1 MDKMASIS
9 PLEEHRQGH
18 ELFAKMDMASYTKH
32 VFGMFSGEVR
42 TVRIRFA
49 NHLAGSV
56 IDRFGK
62 DAMTVVYD
70 EGSFTVTTDVA
81 VSPQFFAWLFGFGSE
96 AEILYPDD
104 VRDMMKKRLAE
115 TLGLY

>member
-1 MDKMASIS
+1 MASIDT
-9 PLEEHRQGH
+9 LDICRQGQ
-18 ELFAKMDMASYTKH
+18 ELFAQMDMSSYTKR
-32 VFGMFSGEVR
+32 VFGMYSGDLR

-62 DAMTVVYD
+62 DTMTVVYD
-70 EGSFTVTTDVA
+70 AESFTVTTDVA

-96 AEILYPDD
+96 AEILYPED
-104 VRDMMKKRLAE
+104 VRDMMRKRLEETAE
-115 TLGLY
+115 LY